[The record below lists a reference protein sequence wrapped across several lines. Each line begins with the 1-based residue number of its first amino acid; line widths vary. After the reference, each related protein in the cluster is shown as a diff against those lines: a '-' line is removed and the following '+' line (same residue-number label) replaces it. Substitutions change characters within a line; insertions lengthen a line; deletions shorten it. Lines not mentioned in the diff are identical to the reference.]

1 MDPPGWV
8 CQTSGGL
15 FSPSRVART
24 TWALLPAP
32 PTTAALA
39 MSTPGS
45 LFLKLSKMTLRAAL
59 SEPDVHQEMTSS
71 LLPPALRLDP
81 PPLHAASS
89 ASAAVPAARAVRV
102 RSTIVVL
109 LEPVPD
115 VVQVSRVGVSGLL
128 LGTGQVRLRTKVV

>member
-32 PTTAALA
+32 PTTAALT

-71 LLPPALRLDP
+71 LPAPELPLDP
-81 PPLHAASS
+81 PPPLLHAASSS
-89 ASAAVPAARAVRV
+89 ASAAVPAATALRV

-109 LEPVPD
+109 L
-115 VVQVSRVGVSGLL
+115 
-128 LGTGQVRLRTKVV
+128 